1 MINPSHYQRK
11 PHMTLKSLFRPLLL
25 ALTLLPL
32 CACSSLFKPDRM
44 TIEYDEEVKLH
55 DGEMIWV
62 HITRHYI
69 LSSAALGD
77 PGGLESSYKPKE
89 VEISWDTGFEG
100 VGRKSVFFRNVMAI
114 SKVDSQW
121 YVVGS
126 SPQTSVESIGESISC
141 NKLGIKVGKIG
152 CMVSVNINGFVEP
165 EANNILRFN
174 EHNIL
179 YPVGIKDWGS
189 VPRPL
194 DKKQVSWKEKIVL
207 EVTQSEDNRQ
217 LGKPLT
223 KEESL

>member
-1 MINPSHYQRK
+1 
-11 PHMTLKSLFRPLLL
+11 
-25 ALTLLPL
+25 
-32 CACSSLFKPDRM
+32 M

-100 VGRKSVFFRNVMAI
+100 VGRKSVYF
-114 SKVDSQW
+114 DSYVGIIDKYDGKW
-121 YVVGS
+121 YVAGNKNTTGKNLYEDS
-126 SPQTSVESIGESISC
+126 INCNSIGVFIEQLRCVVALNQQGEFVKAQPEDLHYINS
-141 NKLGIKVGKIG
+141 K
-152 CMVSVNINGFVEP
+152 NI
-165 EANNILRFN
+165 I
-174 EHNIL
+174 
-179 YPVGIKDWGS
+179 YPMGIKDWGS
-189 VPRPL
+189 IPRPL